1 MEYSVTGL
9 PEAEAYN
16 VFTQVLI
23 PRPVAWVLSDNGAGA
38 GDERWNLAPFSY
50 FNGISSSPPLVMFS
64 IGDGMAGR
72 EKDTHRNLRD
82 RSQFVINIAAVAQ
95 AQAVQ
100 LSSNELPAGVSETRK
115 YGIELADW
123 DWPVPRVSASPIAM
137 ACIATQ
143 FTRVGDTEQIV
154 VFAEIRKLWLRPDV
168 ASIDAK
174 GRLLVDPV
182 AVDPLARLGKGAYAR
197 LTGVFRP
204 ELP

>member
-9 PEAEAYN
+9 AEAEAYN

-23 PRPVAWVLSDNGAGA
+23 PRPIAWVLSDNGADFQ
-38 GDERWNLAPFSY
+38 DERWNLAPFSY
-50 FNGISSSPPLVMFS
+50 FNGISSAPPLVMFS
-64 IGDGMAGR
+64 IGDGMAAR
-72 EKDTHRNLRD
+72 EKDTHRNLRNQ
-82 RSQFVINIAAVAQ
+82 SEFVINIASVGQ

-100 LSSNELPAGVSETRK
+100 LSSHELPAGVSEPRQ
-115 YGIELADW
+115 YGIELAEW
-123 DWPVPRVSASPIAM
+123 DWPVPRVKDSPIAM
-137 ACIATQ
+137 ACIARQ

-168 ASIDAK
+168 ASVDGN
-174 GRLLVDPV
+174 GRLLIDPM

-204 ELP
+204 PRS

>member
-23 PRPVAWVLSDNGAGA
+23 PRPVAWVLSDNGSEW

-64 IGDGMAGR
+64 IGDGMAER

-82 RSQFVINIAAVAQ
+82 RSQFVINIAAVSQ

-100 LSSNELPAGVSETRK
+100 LSSNELPAGISETRK
-115 YGIELADW
+115 YGIELVDW
-123 DWPVPRVSASPIAM
+123 DWPVPRVAASPIAM
-137 ACIATQ
+137 ACIARQ

-174 GRLLVDPV
+174 GRLLIDPM

-204 ELP
+204 DLP